1 MTMVEA
7 MGMVIIKNRAITVTL
22 VIVRLV
28 TVKAMAEVRTVKAQ
42 SLNDLNKPNSVFGFL
57 FTGHKQ

>member
-7 MGMVIIKNRAITVTL
+7 MGMVIIKSKAITVTL
-22 VIVRLV
+22 VTVRLV

-42 SLNDLNKPNSVFGFL
+42 SLND
-57 FTGHKQ
+57 

>member
-7 MGMVIIKNRAITVTL
+7 MDMDIIKSKAITVTL
-22 VIVRLV
+22 VTVRLV

-42 SLNDLNKPNSVFGFL
+42 SLND
-57 FTGHKQ
+57 

>member
-28 TVKAMAEVRTVKAQ
+28 TVKVMAEVRTVKAQ